1 MLAARS
7 RQAIWRSGS
16 FPGGPVEQW
25 AVDESSNTK
34 YEIRLKNIPNVFA
47 LLPNWFLTDV
57 RSAAVEL
64 TSQEL
69 FIPFIFL
76 CSDHFSLVHTSSV
89 AFKPSCY
96 KTKSIFSRFQRLNML
111 ND

>member
-25 AVDESSNTK
+25 NVDKSSITK
-34 YEIRLKNIPNVFA
+34 HEIRLKNIPNVFA
-47 LLPNWFLTDV
+47 LLTNWFLTDV

-69 FIPFIFL
+69 FIPFIFCVQIFFFWCTL
-76 CSDHFSLVHTSSV
+76 PQYHSNHVATKLNQFSGG
-89 AFKPSCY
+89 FK
-96 KTKSIFSRFQRLNML
+96 
-111 ND
+111 D